1 MEFFP
6 SWPLNITPLVVFGL
20 MLIIGAIGGYTAHRS
35 SWIPSITGFM
45 VVGFICGPSGI
56 GLLGEETIT
65 GSRILVDIALAL
77 ILYRLGLSLDIRLL
91 SRSPGLLFTSLL
103 ESGATFI
110 LVFYVL
116 SFFNMPV
123 ALAALLAAITVS
135 SSPAVLLHVAHEVGA
150 KGEVTE
156 SAKTLVALNN
166 LISFF
171 AFSVILSTLH
181 FSSGSDWAT
190 IILQPLY
197 GLVGSLIMGLVFA
210 YGLHTVALKVRQ
222 APQYKLAL
230 VIGTIMAAIGLAQ
243 ELKLSTLFV
252 PLVIGVVIKSMERE
266 SVVSDIEFGAA
277 FELFFIVLFVFAGAG
292 LHIQE
297 LIEFA
302 PAVFALVLARSLAKV
317 FGVASISV
325 MLGKPPKT
333 GLSSGMLLVPMA
345 GLAIGLVLTSSSLF
359 PQYAT
364 TIAAIV
370 LGAVTVFE
378 TIGPPIAAFAFRVA
392 GEASDMGPPPRNGN
406 GAMAQPQNGKAN
418 TAPSND
424 MARADAPQEERRP
437 S

>member
-1 MEFFP
+1 MDYFP
-6 SWPLNITPLVVFGL
+6 TWPLDITPLIAFGL
-20 MLIIGAIGGYTAHRS
+20 MLIIGALGGYTAHRF

-56 GLLGEETIT
+56 GLLSQETIV
-65 GSRILVDIALAL
+65 GSRILIDIALAL
-77 ILYRLGLSLDIRLL
+77 ILYRLGLSLDIRIL
-91 SRSPGLLFTSLL
+91 RQSPGLLFTSLL
-103 ESGATFI
+103 ESCATFG

-116 SFFNMPV
+116 FLFGIPV
-123 ALAALLAAITVS
+123 TLAALLAAITVS

-150 KGEVTE
+150 KGVVTE

-171 AFSVILSTLH
+171 AFSVILSTMH
-181 FSSGSDWAT
+181 YSAGSDWAT

-197 GLVGSLIMGLVFA
+197 GLLGSLLLGFVLA
-210 YGLHTVALKVRQ
+210 YGLHTVAIKTHQ
-222 APQYKLAL
+222 ASQYKLAL

-252 PLVIGVVIKSMERE
+252 PLVIGIVIKSMERE
-266 SVVSDIEFGAA
+266 TVISDIEFGAA

-292 LHIQE
+292 LHLRE

-302 PAVFALVLARSLAKV
+302 PAVLALVLVRSLAKV
-317 FGVASISV
+317 LGVTAVSA
-325 MLGKPPKT
+325 LLKKPFRE
-333 GLSSGMLLVPMA
+333 GVSSGLLLVPMA

-359 PQYAT
+359 PQHAT

-378 TIGPPIAAFAFRVA
+378 TIGPPISAYAFRFA
-392 GEASDMGPPPRNGN
+392 GESNKASEH
-406 GAMAQPQNGKAN
+406 
-418 TAPSND
+418 SND
-424 MARADAPQEERRP
+424 TAKADT
-437 S
+437 